1 MTDVRLEKS
10 ALAEDTGAECP
21 LGPTVADIRHS
32 PVMTIR
38 GGDTLWDAWQLM
50 FVSGMR
56 NLAVVDDHGQSLGVL
71 SDRAILIDLPLTE
84 QHLMGRHVSD
94 VMSAPG
100 SITDATSTQ
109 EAAGRMA
116 RYAVDALPIVTTS
129 GRPIAL
135 LTAAD
140 LVDWVA
146 RD

>member
-1 MTDVRLEKS
+1 MTGVHIDRP
-10 ALAEDTGAECP
+10 TM
-21 LGPTVADIRHS
+21 TVADIRHS

-38 GGDTLWDAWQLM
+38 AGDTLWDAWQLM

-56 NLAVVDDHGQSLGVL
+56 NLAVVDECGGSIGVL
-71 SDRAILIDLPLTE
+71 SDRSILTDLPITE
-84 QHLMGRHVSD
+84 KHLAGRHVSD
-94 VMSAPG
+94 VMASPG
-100 SITDATSTQ
+100 SITDDTSTQ

-116 RYAVDALPIVTTS
+116 RHSVDALPIVTDT

-146 RD
+146 RG

>member
-1 MTDVRLEKS
+1 MTDVHLDPS
-10 ALAEDTGAECP
+10 AT
-21 LGPTVADIRHS
+21 TVADVRHS

-38 GGDTLWDAWQLM
+38 DCDNLWDAWQAM

-56 NLAVVDDHGQSLGVL
+56 YLAVVDDAGASIGVL
-71 SDRAILIDLPLTE
+71 SDRAILTDLPLTE
-84 QHLMGRHVSD
+84 EHLAGRRVST

-100 SITDATSTQ
+100 SVTDDTPAH

-116 RYAVDALPIVTTS
+116 RHAVDALPIVTKS
-129 GRPIAL
+129 GRPVAL
-135 LTAAD
+135 LTAGD

>member
-1 MTDVRLEKS
+1 V
-10 ALAEDTGAECP
+10 TGVHVDRP
-21 LGPTVADIRHS
+21 RPTVADIRHS

-56 NLAVVDDHGQSLGVL
+56 HLAVVDEQGASVGVV
-71 SDRAILIDLPLTE
+71 SDRAILTDLPLTE
-84 QHLMGRHVSD
+84 QHLLGRRVCD
-94 VMSAPG
+94 VMSSPG
-100 SITDATSTQ
+100 SITDATGAQ
-109 EAAGRMA
+109 EAASRMA
-116 RYAVDALPIVTTS
+116 RYATDALPIVTGS